1 MEADSRATARPY
13 PGRWITGV
21 GMRRFAVRAE
31 IGTVGFSPVR
41 ALINTGATATWP
53 RQARIGLK
61 LVAPDD
67 PACATNEEE
76 ENATVRGR
84 AHGPDRVPY
93 GEWVVRSLREVG
105 QAWLDQ
111 VGPCRVDVIDAE
123 LLDDGSRLF
132 FSALAELAE
141 VSDGLNTVHC
151 PAAGLTGS
159 AGPAVPIGPVGLVPA
174 VASARERRIE
184 YLATSTGRLSGA
196 EADFLY
202 RQALGYLRTGDGWTA
217 ERILRAV
224 LRLRPTPAV
233 RAKLRAA
240 CALLG
245 RPLDPGHPLAGPESG
260 RTPEPASGP
269 ESAPEH
275 HPPGRAPGHA
285 PEGAAGEA
293 GCGPLRLHAGWERV
307 ERWARTAGQIHKNAV
322 HKALFAV
329 ADRTVFRTYETYD
342 DATQPLDFF
351 VPVREGLVLKIHIC
365 DLESF
370 EIAHVGPI
378 DEAPGTGR
386 EIDRAA

>member
-1 MEADSRATARPY
+1 
-13 PGRWITGV
+13 
-21 GMRRFAVRAE
+21 MRRFAVRAE

-67 PACATNEEE
+67 PACATDEEE
-76 ENATVRGR
+76 ENGTVRGR
-84 AHGPDRVPY
+84 AHAPDRVPY
-93 GEWVVRSLREVG
+93 GEWVVRSLREVAR
-105 QAWLDQ
+105 AWLDQ

-141 VSDGLNTVHC
+141 LSDGLITVHC
-151 PAAGLTGS
+151 PAAGTTGS
-159 AGPAVPIGPVGLVPA
+159 AVPVGLIGPVGPVGLVGLVPE

-184 YLATSTGRLSGA
+184 YLATSTGRLSGE

-202 RQALGYLRTGDGWTA
+202 RQALGYLGTGDGWTA

-245 RPLDPGHPLAGPESG
+245 RPLNPGHHAPGAEPGP
-260 RTPEPASGP
+260 
-269 ESAPEH
+269 APEH
-275 HPPGRAPGHA
+275 HPPGRAPGHT
-285 PEGAAGEA
+285 PDGAGPAGR
-293 GCGPLRLHAGWERV
+293 GPLRLHSGWERV
-307 ERWARTAGQIHKNAV
+307 ERWAETAGQIHKNAV

-351 VPVREGLVLKIHIC
+351 VPVREGLILKIHIR
-365 DLESF
+365 DLDSF
-370 EIAHVGPI
+370 EIAHVGSI
-378 DEAPGTGR
+378 DEVPGIGR